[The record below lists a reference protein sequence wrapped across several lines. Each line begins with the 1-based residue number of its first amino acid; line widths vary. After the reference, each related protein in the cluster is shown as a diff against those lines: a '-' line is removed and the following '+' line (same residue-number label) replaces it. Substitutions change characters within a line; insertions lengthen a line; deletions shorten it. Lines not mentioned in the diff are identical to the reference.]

1 MLNEER
7 NADGQ
12 IRSESREK
20 SVSISAVMKALASGH
35 LFTFRP
41 YLDMFY
47 TE

>member
-20 SVSISAVMKALASGH
+20 SVSISAVMKALTGH

-41 YLDMFY
+41 YLDVFY